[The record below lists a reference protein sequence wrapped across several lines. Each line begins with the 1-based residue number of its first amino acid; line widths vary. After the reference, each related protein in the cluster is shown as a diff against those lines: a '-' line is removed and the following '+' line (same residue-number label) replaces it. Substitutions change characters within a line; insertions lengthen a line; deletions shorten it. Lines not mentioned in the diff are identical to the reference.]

1 MEKVGLNR
9 NEVLRYL
16 GYRDQAIDEKM
27 EQQTDRLMDE
37 LKDAAAVK
45 YICRTFRIEKGKGS
59 VLIGDGLLELPGS
72 AISRHLEDS
81 EECILM
87 AATLGSNVDKRI
99 RYYGKIDVTKA
110 LIFDACATAYIEAVC
125 DELCRKIEAELLE
138 KGWALTFRFS
148 PGYGDVPITLQK
160 QLLMVLDASRR
171 IGLTLTPTMLMTPQK
186 SISGIVGI
194 GRDIVKRTCSG
205 CRRYDNCEYRRNN
218 TVCYQIK

>member
-148 PGYGDVPITLQK
+148 PGYGDLPISIQK
-160 QLLMVLDASRR
+160 NFLKALNAEKE
-171 IGLTLTPTMLMTPQK
+171 IGLTASSANILMPGK
-186 SISGIVGI
+186 SVTAIMGIV
-194 GRDIVKRTCSG
+194 DKTCRNNDKSG
-205 CRRYDNCEYRRNN
+205 CNACSNN
-218 TVCYQIK
+218 GECAYKRMEE